1 MTFFTPDK
9 NILKFLGKK
18 DKKLGAFIAK
28 RGSVTV
34 ELYNTPFSA
43 LVHSVIAQQVT
54 KAAAD
59 SAKKRLLET
68 FNEIVPQNF
77 KNATTAQLT
86 ACGLSAR
93 KAEYIIG
100 ITSLAND
107 RKLEYNDLDK
117 LSDQEITDRLLQ
129 IRGVGSWTAQ
139 MLLIFCFC
147 RPNVASYGD
156 FGIRHGAM
164 NLYCLNE
171 LSEEKFNRL
180 SKRWE
185 PYKTTASLYLWQAA
199 VDKELEAIRKAKFAK
214 QKE

>member
-1 MTFFTPDK
+1 MTLFTPDK
-9 NILKFLGKK
+9 NILEYLGKK

-43 LVHSVIAQQVT
+43 LVHSVIAQQVA

-59 SAKKRLLET
+59 SAEKKLLET
-68 FNEIVPQNF
+68 FKEIVPQNF

-86 ACGLSAR
+86 ACGLSVR

-107 RKLEYNDLDK
+107 GKLEYNDLDK

-180 SKRWE
+180 AKHWE

-199 VDKELEAIRKAKFAK
+199 ADKELETIRKAKFAK
-214 QKE
+214 HKK